1 MNQIFLNNN
10 YFYNYFYCHILS
22 TDYIQQSI
30 IESPCS
36 RETLCL
42 LLFEKRNRVYCL
54 INKVC
59 ESHHQ

>member
-22 TDYIQQSI
+22 ADYIQQSI
-30 IESPCS
+30 KESPCS

-42 LLFEKRNRVYCL
+42 LLFGKKNASIV
-54 INKVC
+54 
-59 ESHHQ
+59 